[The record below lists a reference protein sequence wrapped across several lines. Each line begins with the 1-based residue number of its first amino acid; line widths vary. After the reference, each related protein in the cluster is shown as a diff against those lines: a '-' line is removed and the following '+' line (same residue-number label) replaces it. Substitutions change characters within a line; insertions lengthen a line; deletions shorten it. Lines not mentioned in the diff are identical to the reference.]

1 MVRPFP
7 SVSWSFARI
16 SRLRNVSFEPV
27 AKSFI
32 ATGRIFEQGIINV
45 PVAIL
50 LSREPVS
57 RILYVNISF
66 QQKSEIGVYTTLVLP
81 EIEITPCV
89 V

>member
-1 MVRPFP
+1 M
-7 SVSWSFARI
+7 
-16 SRLRNVSFEPV
+16 SFEPV
-27 AKSFI
+27 AKSLT
-32 ATGRIFEQGIINV
+32 ATGRILEHGMINV

-57 RILYVNISF
+57 RILYVNVSF

-81 EIEITPCV
+81 EIETTPCV